1 MDHRHSLLPRPSL
14 AWTISPTHTSRF
26 TFGEDS
32 AGLLLSLPGNSVF
45 SSVHRDWELGE
56 EGLLSWHSDHLSW
69 RSAFPRHGSSLLSPP
84 RQSALLTCSI
94 LQPPTSC
101 FPPMSFMHA
110 DASSC
115 LLSHR
120 AHLKDNFPEVYQ
132 EQLKDGSVMVF
143 GQGFYKHLNPS
154 LGQLTYYVQAQN
166 TVKAWASDPKT
177 SGDFQGPWLDT
188 TRSPRT
194 YTKLTLPIPSKTK
207 A

>member
-1 MDHRHSLLPRPSL
+1 M
-14 AWTISPTHTSRF
+14 
-26 TFGEDS
+26 
-32 AGLLLSLPGNSVF
+32 LSLPGNSVF

-166 TVKAWASDPKT
+166 TVKHGPQTLKPVETSKDLGWTQQGLLEPTQSSLCLFHLKQRPK
-177 SGDFQGPWLDT
+177 D
-188 TRSPRT
+188 SPI
-194 YTKLTLPIPSKTK
+194 LPSKVRK
-207 A
+207 GHPRGSEGNSRRI